1 MYSVFPYAICNLC
14 AIFSSNG
21 LSLFIALCWAKCRYC
36 TWCKGLARRVVQLA
50 YESALSSLYIK
61 NSKHESL
68 PSIGCLSWFM
78 FYMRKNYHRKAVCI
92 SLRTSFSCPPPRFIG
107 WADIT
112 DYFVEVIIN
121 KKVLQV
127 WYLQDSYVAGVGPEP
142 TTSGLWIRRS
152 NQLSYPAIVV
162 CGCKG
167 TLNFWIFQIKIKLF
181 FLWLKKWKQ
190 LL

>member
-1 MYSVFPYAICNLC
+1 MRSRIWRKWQAINQNKPLLEIMYSVFPYAICNLC

-92 SLRTSFSCPPPRFIG
+92 SQRTSLSNPI
-107 WADIT
+107 
-112 DYFVEVIIN
+112 
-121 KKVLQV
+121 
-127 WYLQDSYVAGVGPEP
+127 YV
-142 TTSGLWIRRS
+142 
-152 NQLSYPAIVV
+152 
-162 CGCKG
+162 
-167 TLNFWIFQIKIKLF
+167 IFQNTVHKICEY
-181 FLWLKKWKQ
+181 KK
-190 LL
+190 